1 MQRIA
6 DWLDRDNS
14 GVTDHVAFASRGF
27 ESTKQ
32 HSTSRAAP
40 RESLLAV
47 GERQAQAAGVNV
59 LIACHSVTRRAW
71 LPIRVSRDC

>member
-27 ESTKQ
+27 ELTKQ
-32 HSTSRAAP
+32 HLTSRSA
-40 RESLLAV
+40 
-47 GERQAQAAGVNV
+47 
-59 LIACHSVTRRAW
+59 
-71 LPIRVSRDC
+71 

>member
-14 GVTDHVAFASRGF
+14 GVTVHVAFASRGF

-32 HSTSRAAP
+32 HLTSRSA
-40 RESLLAV
+40 
-47 GERQAQAAGVNV
+47 
-59 LIACHSVTRRAW
+59 
-71 LPIRVSRDC
+71 